1 MLETVVENA
10 PVFFLVAARCV
21 ALIMV
26 SPLFSSKRVPRFAK
40 FALAGY
46 MSYFIFPQVSLT
58 AGPYAAYSSY
68 VSSTGR
74 FTQEYI
80 FILIGEVLIG
90 LIIGFYVSVIFS
102 AFSTAGQFFA
112 FQMGFSASQV
122 YDSLSE
128 VEDPLMGEFFNF
140 IALLVFLQNHWFQRL
155 FLGGLVSSFKSLNLF
170 SIIDHT
176 DRLSSFMLS
185 SLTILFKDSL
195 TIALPLMGTLFLINV
210 CMGMLAK
217 AAPQMNLLAE
227 GFPILMLTS
236 FFLLTVLMPA
246 ICEFFE
252 DGFVS
257 GFHHLENLFL
267 QFGGGG
273 IE

>member
-80 FILIGEVLIG
+80 FT
-90 LIIGFYVSVIFS
+90 FD
-102 AFSTAGQFFA
+102 FF
-112 FQMGFSASQV
+112 
-122 YDSLSE
+122 
-128 VEDPLMGEFFNF
+128 
-140 IALLVFLQNHWFQRL
+140 
-155 FLGGLVSSFKSLNLF
+155 
-170 SIIDHT
+170 
-176 DRLSSFMLS
+176 
-185 SLTILFKDSL
+185 
-195 TIALPLMGTLFLINV
+195 
-210 CMGMLAK
+210 
-217 AAPQMNLLAE
+217 
-227 GFPILMLTS
+227 
-236 FFLLTVLMPA
+236 
-246 ICEFFE
+246 
-252 DGFVS
+252 
-257 GFHHLENLFL
+257 
-267 QFGGGG
+267 
-273 IE
+273 